1 MQPDR
6 RVWVLPAVLAAL
18 VLSIP
23 AQVRFASQVA
33 EPYPGLFQPDFS
45 GDSQRSSDQT
55 VRFIDVRLS
64 VDGRP
69 IEPSDLLPDVDDRGE
84 VLTSAFPLDGGEVQ
98 VDDALRRSMR
108 SAAARRFDDPGE
120 LAVTWQRRRFHLDTV
135 TFTEGKTLATYRV
148 DLRGDT
154 P

>member
-45 GDSQRSSDQT
+45 GDSQRKDKT
-55 VRFIDVRLS
+55 VRFTIVRLS

-69 IEPSDLLPDVDDRGE
+69 MEPSDLLPDTDDRGE
-84 VLTSAFPLDGGEVQ
+84 VLTSAFPPDGDEAQ
-98 VDDALRRSMR
+98 VDEALRRSMR
-108 SAAARRFDDPGE
+108 SAVARRFDDPGE
-120 LAVTWQRRRFHLDTV
+120 LSVTWERRRFHLDTV
-135 TFTEGKTLATYRV
+135 TFTKGKTLASYRV

>member
-1 MQPDR
+1 VQPER
-6 RVWVLPAVLAAL
+6 RVWVLPVVLALL

-23 AQVRFASQVA
+23 AQVRFTSQVA

-45 GDSQRSSDQT
+45 GDEQRKDQT
-55 VRFIDVRLS
+55 VRFTIVRLS

-69 IEPSDLLPDVDDRGE
+69 IEPSDLLPDVEDRSE
-84 VLTSAFPLDGGEVQ
+84 VLTSAFPLDGGEPH
-98 VDDALRRSMR
+98 VDDALRRTMR
-108 SAAARRFDDPGE
+108 SAAARHFADPSE
-120 LAVTWQRRRFHLDTV
+120 LAVTWERRRFHLDTV
-135 TFTEGKTLATYRV
+135 TYTKGKTRSSYRV

>member
-6 RVWVLPAVLAAL
+6 RVWVLPTVLAAL

-45 GDSQRSSDQT
+45 GDSQRKDQT
-55 VRFIDVRLS
+55 VRFTIVRLS
-64 VDGRP
+64 VDGRSV
-69 IEPSDLLPDVDDRGE
+69 EPSDLLPDADDRGE
-84 VLTSAFPLDGGEVQ
+84 VLASAFPPDGDEAQ

-108 SAAARRFDDPGE
+108 SAVARRVGDPAE
-120 LAVTWQRRRFHLDTV
+120 LSVTWERRRFHLDTV
-135 TFTEGKTLATYRV
+135 TITKGRTLATYRV

>member
-1 MQPDR
+1 MQPVR
-6 RVWVLPAVLAAL
+6 RVWVLPAVLVAL

-45 GDSQRSSDQT
+45 GDSQWNDQT
-55 VRFIDVRLS
+55 VRFTIVRLS
-64 VDGRP
+64 VDGRRL
-69 IEPSDLLPDVDDRGE
+69 EPSDLLPDADDPDE
-84 VLTSAFPLDGGEVQ
+84 VLASAFPLDGGRIRVG
-98 VDDALRRSMR
+98 DALRRSMR

-120 LAVTWQRRRFHLDTV
+120 LSVTWQRRRFHLDTM
-135 TFTEGKTLATYRV
+135 TFTEGKTLATHRI

>member
-33 EPYPGLFQPDFS
+33 EPYPGLFQPEFN
-45 GDSQRSSDQT
+45 GVSQRESDQT
-55 VRFIDVRLS
+55 VRFTAVRLS
-64 VDGRP
+64 VDGRR

-84 VLTSAFPLDGGEVQ
+84 VLTSAFPPDGDEAQ
-98 VDDALRRSMR
+98 VDAALRRSMR
-108 SAAARRFDDPGE
+108 SALARRFGDPEE
-120 LAVTWQRRRFHLDTV
+120 LFVRWERRRFHLDTV
-135 TFTEGKTLATYRV
+135 TFTTGKTLATHRV
-148 DLRGDT
+148 DLRGDAS
-154 P
+154 

>member
-33 EPYPGLFQPDFS
+33 EPYPGLFQPAFRE
-45 GDSQRSSDQT
+45 DSQSSDQT
-55 VRFIDVRLS
+55 VRFTIVKLS

-69 IEPSDLLPDVDDRGE
+69 IEPSDLLPDADDTGE
-84 VLTSAFPLDGGEVQ
+84 FLRSVFPPDGDEAQ

-108 SAAARRFDDPGE
+108 SAVARRFGDPGE
-120 LAVTWQRRRFHLDTV
+120 LSVTWERRRFHLDTV
-135 TFTEGKTLATYRV
+135 TITKGKTLATYRV
-148 DLRGDT
+148 DLRGNT
-154 P
+154 S

>member
-1 MQPDR
+1 VQPDR
-6 RVWVLPAVLAAL
+6 RVWVLPAVLVAL
-18 VLSIP
+18 MLSIP

-45 GDSQRSSDQT
+45 GDSQRKDQT
-55 VRFIDVRLS
+55 VRFTTVKLS
-64 VDGRP
+64 VDGRR
-69 IEPSDLLPDVDDRGE
+69 IEPSDLLPDAEDRGE
-84 VLTSAFPLDGGEVQ
+84 VLTSAFPLDGGDAH

-120 LAVTWQRRRFHLDTV
+120 LSVTWQRRRFHLDTV
-135 TFTEGKTLATYRV
+135 TFTDGKTLATYRV

>member
-1 MQPDR
+1 MQPVR
-6 RVWVLPAVLAAL
+6 RVWVLPAVLVAL

-55 VRFIDVRLS
+55 VRFTAVKLS

-69 IEPSDLLPDVDDRGE
+69 VEPSDLLPDAEDRGE
-84 VLTSAFPLDGGEVQ
+84 VLTSAFPPDGDEAQ

-108 SAAARRFDDPGE
+108 SAVARRVGDPGE
-120 LAVTWQRRRFHLDTV
+120 LSVSWERRRFHLDTV
-135 TFTEGKTLATYRV
+135 TFTKGKTLATYRV
-148 DLRGDT
+148 DLRGD

>member
-45 GDSQRSSDQT
+45 GDSQQKDKT
-55 VRFIDVRLS
+55 VRFTIVRLS

-69 IEPSDLLPDVDDRGE
+69 MEPSDLLPDTDDRGE
-84 VLTSAFPLDGGEVQ
+84 VLTSAFPPDGDEAQ
-98 VDDALRRSMR
+98 VDEALRRSMR
-108 SAAARRFDDPGE
+108 SAVARRFDDPGE
-120 LAVTWQRRRFHLDTV
+120 LSVTWERRRFHLDTV
-135 TFTEGKTLATYRV
+135 TFTKGKTLATYRV